1 MQTSSFIK
9 NDSGVSVL
17 VSRLTA
23 LSRTR
28 RSFDGPTALFLVE
41 IVTDYHS
48 PYITPLN
55 EFPVFHLLIG
65 RRVVGNQPSLFD
77 ARPYLVY
84 PFAHINPLD

>member
-28 RSFDGPTALFLVE
+28 RSFDGPTALFLAE
-41 IVTDYHS
+41 IVTDS
-48 PYITPLN
+48 YITPLN